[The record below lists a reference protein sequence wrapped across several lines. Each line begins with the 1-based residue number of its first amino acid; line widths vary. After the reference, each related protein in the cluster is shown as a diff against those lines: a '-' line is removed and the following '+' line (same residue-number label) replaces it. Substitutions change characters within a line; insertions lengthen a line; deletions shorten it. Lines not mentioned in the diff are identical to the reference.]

1 MNALERASY
10 AHRGKFLCHS
20 GDALLSMPALQNPIN
35 YRLTSSQCQIT
46 YDGNRRL
53 ARLLAL
59 LMALQTGLPPLD
71 CGPMT
76 GRGKRV
82 YIAGIHSAMNRDY
95 SSLTAMMVRVI
106 ARSKRRAASSGR

>member
-1 MNALERASY
+1 MELLMRPLMLKWRALADVHAELILVHPFR
-10 AHRGKFLCHS
+10 
-20 GDALLSMPALQNPIN
+20 
-35 YRLTSSQCQIT
+35 
-46 YDGNRRL
+46 DGNGRL